1 MSNNENV
8 KTRKNFHF
16 VLQGKGGVGKTTVAT
31 FITQY
36 LKDHL
41 KQDYLAIDT
50 DQVNASF
57 ASFKALNV
65 EPISVMNEDNK
76 IVDKGWEDLI
86 DKLINCNKSNIII
99 DNGASSFVPLTTYM
113 YEYDTIEML
122 TSEFNNYVGNV
133 FFHIV
138 LAGGEGLS
146 HTLAGLDTICK
157 KFNHEKMQI
166 VVWLNQFLSKIEK
179 DGKRIEDFKEYKDNQ
194 EKIFA
199 VVKIPTYKGDL
210 FKKDLSD
217 MLENNKTFTEIVDG
231 AFANIFTRSRCHR
244 MRRELFEILDNINII
259 FDEEE

>member
-8 KTRKNFHF
+8 KNKKNFHF
-16 VLQGKGGVGKTTVAT
+16 ILQGKGGVGKTTVAT

-65 EPISVMNEDNK
+65 EPISVMNEDNE
-76 IVDKGWEDLI
+76 ITEKGWENLI
-86 DKLINCNKSNIII
+86 DKLMKCNKSNIII

-146 HTLAGLDTICK
+146 HTLAGLDITCK
-157 KFNHEKMQI
+157 NFNHEKMQI
-166 VVWLNQFLSKIEK
+166 VVWLNQFFSKIEK
-179 DGKRIEDFKEYKDNQ
+179 AGKKIEDYPEYKNN
-194 EKIFA
+194 ESKIFA
-199 VVKIPTYKGDL
+199 VV
-210 FKKDLSD
+210 
-217 MLENNKTFTEIVDG
+217 
-231 AFANIFTRSRCHR
+231 R
-244 MRRELFEILDNINII
+244 ILMYRGGGIQVRFIKYAGKQ
-259 FDEEE
+259 